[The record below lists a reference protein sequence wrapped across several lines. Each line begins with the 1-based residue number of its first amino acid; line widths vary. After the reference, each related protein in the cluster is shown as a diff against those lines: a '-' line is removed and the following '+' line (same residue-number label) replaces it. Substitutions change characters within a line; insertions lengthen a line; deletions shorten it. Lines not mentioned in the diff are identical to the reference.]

1 MDLLLRGLTPVTSPP
16 RPRNTGS
23 FRLRTVVGGGV
34 ELEDRSLSSRPSSIK
49 RVRVVRCCAAK
60 VFAFTS
66 RESLMLS
73 VVFIKIRIE
82 ISVQRRNCAD
92 SRGEVFIDGNVLFY
106 RSRNKS
112 DGLFFSDPVKN
123 GVSRFDRGDS

>member
-1 MDLLLRGLTPVTSPP
+1 MDLLLRGFTPVTSPP
-16 RPRNTGS
+16 RPLNTGN
-23 FRLRTVVGGGV
+23 FRLRAVGADAF
-34 ELEDRSLSSRPSSIK
+34 ECEDRSLSSSPSSIK

-60 VFAFTS
+60 VFASIS

-82 ISVQRRNCAD
+82 ISVQCRNSAD

-112 DGLFFSDPVKN
+112 GGLVFSNAFKHSVL
-123 GVSRFDRGDS
+123 RFDRD